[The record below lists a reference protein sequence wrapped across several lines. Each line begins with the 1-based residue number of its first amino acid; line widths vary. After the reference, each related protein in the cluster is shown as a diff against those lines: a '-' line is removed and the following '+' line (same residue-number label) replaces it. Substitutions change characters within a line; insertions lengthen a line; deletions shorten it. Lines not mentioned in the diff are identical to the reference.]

1 MDGSHYT
8 NLQCQAFVL
17 DDTNTQTPNAMHV
30 FWRMV
35 LCQPPN
41 ARYLFWRMP
50 LFHPSNDRHVFWW
63 LPLCHPNARIVFW
76 KMPLCQPT
84 TGKCSAG
91 CHYTTPM
98 QGFYYGGCHC
108 TPPPPMSDICWLMGE
123 ILPCTMYTLKMVNGN
138 GCWYNISCAVF
149 QCTRSYREYEF
160 MTCK

>member
-1 MDGSHYT
+1 
-8 NLQCQAFVL
+8 
-17 DDTNTQTPNAMHV
+17 
-30 FWRMV
+30 MV

-63 LPLCHPNARIVFW
+63 LPLCHPNARIVF
-76 KMPLCQPT
+76 
-84 TGKCSAG
+84 CSG
-91 CHYTTPM
+91 RCHYVNPQ
-98 QGFYYGGCHC
+98 QGSVLQDATIPPQCKDFIMEDA
-108 TPPPPMSDICWLMGE
+108 TVPPPPPMSDICWLMGE

-149 QCTRSYREYEF
+149 HCTRSYCEYEF